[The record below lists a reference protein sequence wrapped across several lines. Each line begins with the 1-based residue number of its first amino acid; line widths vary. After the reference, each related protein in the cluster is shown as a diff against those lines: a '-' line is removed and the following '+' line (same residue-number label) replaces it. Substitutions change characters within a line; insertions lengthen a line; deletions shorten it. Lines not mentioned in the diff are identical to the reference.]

1 MESARI
7 TCELPPLILSPFDQ
21 RPNAGNGPQL
31 LRYETPERR
40 YLDSRYNEFRMLC
53 LIGKDLNRWLGQC
66 VEVASADPALV
77 SLSECD
83 FIAILLFAPPVSVLQ
98 KMRDWGVK
106 NFQII
111 FSRAIGLNAVF
122 PHPPPANEVSESF
135 LHGFHKYADALYD
148 ARLKAQDPVATEENT
163 FTFEIYA
170 SGEYSSYLE
179 KIWEE

>member
-7 TCELPPLILSPFDQ
+7 PCELPPLILSPFDQ

-31 LRYETPERR
+31 LRYETPTQRHLE
-40 YLDSRYNEFRMLC
+40 SRYNEFRMLC

-66 VEVASADPALV
+66 VEVASADPQLV

-83 FIAILLFAPPVSVLQ
+83 FIAILLFAPPVPVLQ
-98 KMRDWGVK
+98 KMRNWGVK

-122 PHPPPANEVSESF
+122 PHPPAASEVSESF

-148 ARLKAQDPVATEENT
+148 ARLKAQDPAATEENT